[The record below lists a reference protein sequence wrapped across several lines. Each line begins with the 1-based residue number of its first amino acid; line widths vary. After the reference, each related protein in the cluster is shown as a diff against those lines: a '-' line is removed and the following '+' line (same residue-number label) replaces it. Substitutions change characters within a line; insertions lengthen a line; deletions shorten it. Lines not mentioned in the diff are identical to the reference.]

1 MQDAYKQL
9 IESICDD
16 VLPNMVRLS
25 ESQKVSGLFDHD
37 YFVKLVEQKVGRAN
51 AALKMLSPE
60 DQRVYREK
68 INHAYAIN
76 IDRLRQGVVPP
87 ASSHPSVQSCDAN
100 NSHI

>member
-1 MQDAYKQL
+1 MKDAYKQL
-9 IESICDD
+9 ILSICDD

-25 ESQKVSGLFDHD
+25 ESQMVSGLFDHD

-68 INHAYAIN
+68 ISHAYAIN
-76 IDRLRQGVVPP
+76 IDRLRQGFVPP
-87 ASSHPSVQSCDAN
+87 ESSRPSVQSCDAN